1 MGDHKI
7 VSALRRLRVDDVL
20 QWILE
25 RRWAVLAVLLVI
37 TAGLGLFIPR
47 LTFNTSVYDLVIEDL
62 PENDR
67 YNEFRQIFGSEEIIR
82 VVIKAGDVFDLL
94 TFQKIEQLA
103 ETARKIEGVARVI
116 SLPAVKRAVDLSNNW
131 PMEKFKAV
139 IAGVPLFQN
148 NLLSDDHSATLLTLV
163 LSDKAN
169 HDAIIDAIRQSI
181 IEAEPALT
189 LYQVG
194 MPLISRALARYTEKD
209 FLVLPPLTFVL
220 IAVMLF
226 AVLRNIRYVL
236 LPLACVTTAL
246 AWTFGFMGMIGIP
259 FSLLTMI
266 VPVFLIAVGTAYC
279 LHILAEH
286 RSVLDQSESA
296 RDAVIRTFA
305 ATTFPTVLAV
315 FTTIIG
321 LNSLFFN
328 RITAIKEF
336 ALIACIGMTAY
347 LVVVLTLLPIGLS
360 TIKPRPERQDRPKP
374 STTPIRKVID
384 WIIAVDLHHH
394 KAALIILGSVV
405 LVCFLGMLR
414 LKVETNPVGY
424 FKADTEVS
432 RNFHDIYQ
440 HLSGSFPLNVVLSA
454 EEDFFEN
461 PEHLALIETVQNFIA
476 DQEGV
481 DKTISFAD
489 YMKLVN
495 YATNRFE
502 PEQYKLPTEGFEVRM
517 LVNSY
522 RSMLGADMLTAFM
535 DPTFS
540 KANIL
545 LLTHISSSGDIL
557 ALRDHI
563 TNYAGAHL
571 PEEVSLQVTGFGVVI
586 SASSQQLTIG
596 QVKSLSITMVVIF
609 GIMLVL
615 FLSYKVGLVAI
626 IPNFF
631 PIVVNF
637 GIMGWLGIE
646 LSMATSLI
654 ASVAIGLAVD
664 DTIHY
669 MVRFNREFRID
680 LNEKRALETT
690 LSHIGRPIIYTTVTI
705 GIGFSILMFSSFS
718 PTAVFGAMMVI
729 TMLAALVGDLILLPI
744 LMQRVE
750 VVTLWDLVRLRM
762 GEDPEIGIPLF
773 NGLTRTEVHS
783 IIIAGT
789 IRTIAPGEA
798 LFFKGEHS
806 ETMYA
811 VIDGAFDVIDYDPA
825 CGQAVPHGIQKTIAH
840 IKAGDIL
847 GEMGL
852 LRSVPRSA
860 TVIAT
865 APGELLPINW
875 KMIKRL
881 QWLYPPTAHK
891 FFVNLMSILCE
902 RVERLTTCLAN
913 ESTVDDMTGLNN
925 RKGFCQLFDTEAAR
939 AKRYGH
945 NLYLGSLDIV
955 FDKPSSPSVADDKNK
970 AICEI
975 SRRAIEHIRRC
986 DLVCRIDTD
995 RFVFLFP
1002 AEGED
1007 DITPIKD
1014 RLHRTVAAIKEQHGQ
1029 GTAFDY
1035 HLDFK
1040 SFEITT
1046 ETDAK
1051 ALLEGVLQWV
1061 SRNRRKN

>member
-1 MGDHKI
+1 MADHRIMNAFRRMRVTDMIEWVLKRRGI
-7 VSALRRLRVDDVL
+7 VLMVL
-20 QWILE
+20 I
-25 RRWAVLAVLLVI
+25 AV
-37 TAGLGLFIPR
+37 TACVCLFIPR
-47 LTFNTSVYDLVIEDL
+47 LSFTTSVYDLVIEDL
-62 PENDR
+62 PENEQ
-67 YNEFRQIFGSEEIIR
+67 YRQFKTIFGSEEIIR
-82 VVIKAGDVFDLL
+82 IVIKSDDVFDAL

-103 ETARKIEGVARVI
+103 ETAKKIEGVQRVI
-116 SLPAVKRAVDLSNNW
+116 SLPAVKRSVDLAGDW

-139 IAGVPLFQN
+139 IADVPLFKK
-148 NLLSDDHSATLLTLV
+148 NLISSDHKTTLLTLV
-163 LSDKAN
+163 LGDKAS
-169 HDAIIDAIRQSI
+169 HDHIIDTVRRTIIDA
-181 IEAEPALT
+181 EPTLT

-220 IAVMLF
+220 IALILYVL
-226 AVLRNIRYVL
+226 LRNIRYVF
-236 LPLACVTTAL
+236 LPLACVCVTL
-246 AWTFGFMGMIGIP
+246 VWTFGFMGIIGIP

-279 LHILAEH
+279 LHIISEH
-286 RSVLDQSESA
+286 RHVLDQAETSKQAVTKTFESTA
-296 RDAVIRTFA
+296 
-305 ATTFPTVLAV
+305 FPTILAV
-315 FTTIIG
+315 VTTIIG

-347 LVVVLTLLPIGLS
+347 LLVVLTLLPIGLS
-360 TIKPRPERQDRPKP
+360 IIRPKP
-374 STTPIRKVID
+374 DRLNRPEPSPGPIQKVIGR
-384 WIIAVDLHHH
+384 IIDIDLNHQ
-394 KAALIILGSVV
+394 KAALMVLGGVIIICLLGV
-405 LVCFLGMLR
+405 LR
-414 LKVETNPVGY
+414 LKVETNPVDY

-432 RNFHDIYQ
+432 RNFHDIYR
-440 HLSGSFPLNVVLSA
+440 HLSGSFPLNVVVSGQ
-454 EEDFFEN
+454 EDFFEK
-461 PEHLALIETVQNFIA
+461 PENLALIEKIQTFIS
-476 DQEGV
+476 DQQGV
-481 DKTISFAD
+481 DKTVSFAD

-502 PEQYKLPTEGFEVRM
+502 SQHYKLPTEGFEVRM

-522 RSMLGADMLTAFM
+522 RSLLGADMMTAFM
-535 DPTFS
+535 NPTFS

-557 ALRDHI
+557 ALRDII
-563 TNYAGAHL
+563 TEYAGSHL
-571 PEEVSLQVTGFGVVI
+571 PKGVDLQVTGFGIVI
-586 SASSQQLTIG
+586 SASSRQLTAG
-596 QVKSLSITMVVIF
+596 QVKSLSITMAVIF
-609 GIMLVL
+609 CIMLVL

-680 LNEKRALETT
+680 LDEKRALTTT
-690 LSHIGRPIIYTTVTI
+690 LTQIGRPIIYTTLTI
-705 GIGFSILMFSSFS
+705 GLGFSILMFSSFS

-729 TMLAALVGDLILLPI
+729 TLFAALVGDLILLPI

-750 VVTLWDLVRLRM
+750 VVTLWDLVRLKM
-762 GEDPEIGIPLF
+762 GKDPEIGIPLF
-773 NGLTRTEVHS
+773 NNLTRTEVHS

-789 IRTIAPGEA
+789 IKTIAPGEA

-840 IKAGDIL
+840 IKSGDIL

-925 RKGFCQLFDTEAAR
+925 RKGFCQLFEAEASR

-945 NLYLGSLDIV
+945 NLYLGSLDII
-955 FDKPSSPSVADDKNK
+955 FDTGSSGSVAGDKNK

-975 SRRAIEHIRRC
+975 SRQAIQHIRRC
-986 DLVCRIDTD
+986 DLACRIDTN
-995 RFVFLFP
+995 RFIFLFP
-1002 AEGED
+1002 AESED
-1007 DITPIKD
+1007 DIVPITE
-1014 RLHRTVAAIKEQHGQ
+1014 RLHRTVAEIKDRPGN
-1029 GTAFDY
+1029 GNTFDY
-1035 HLDFK
+1035 RLEFQLVV
-1040 SFEITT
+1040 IGPQ
-1046 ETDAK
+1046 TDAQ
-1051 ALLEGVLQWV
+1051 AVLEGILQWADP
-1061 SRNRRKN
+1061 NREKN